1 MTYELRDIS
10 IKFQLR
16 IKWSPLKKAEVIGSR
31 IRMGMRA
38 FRYAT
43 WVEKELSESPP
54 CL

>member
-38 FRYAT
+38 FRPARRRL
-43 WVEKELSESPP
+43 VRNMGRKRA
-54 CL
+54 